1 MRHTSSSVKHRVSS
15 MKRIL
20 LIRFGSLGDVVLTT
34 PAIRAIREA
43 FPDAYIAML
52 VGDRSVDI
60 VSENSRL
67 DEVISFR
74 RDAKGISELRR
85 VATVLK
91 ERNFDVSVDMQRKF
105 RSSLLAY
112 LSGAEL
118 RIGYH
123 RPGGLLC
130 TVRIPDN
137 ENKHAVDRNLGLL
150 KPLGIEAGL
159 REPEMFLSHADQD
172 YAHSVFQKWGLA
184 SMSPIIG
191 MFPGAGWRH
200 RCWPAERFAAIGDLA
215 AEEYGSGVVIFGG
228 PGEDDIVD
236 DVAGKMSAPAV
247 VIKDRMTLR
256 QLGAMIKKCDL
267 FLSNDT
273 GPMHISVAV
282 GTPTIGLFGP
292 GNHIKFQP
300 IGDKHTL
307 VRKDVP
313 CSPCKQFTDK
323 CKDNICMKLITVDE
337 VWEEV
342 NKRLEFLLQS
352 Q

>member
-1 MRHTSSSVKHRVSS
+1 

-34 PAIRAIREA
+34 PAIRAVREA

-52 VGDRSVDI
+52 VGDRSADI
-60 VSENSRL
+60 VSENPRL
-67 DEVISFR
+67 DQVISFR

-85 VATVLK
+85 VAAVLQ
-91 ERNFDVSVDMQRKF
+91 ERHFHVSIDMQRKF

-123 RPGGLLC
+123 RPGGFLC

-137 ENKHAVDRNLGLL
+137 QSKHAVDRNLDLL

-172 YAHSVFQKWGLA
+172 YANRVFEAQGLA
-184 SMSPIIG
+184 SGSPSVG

-215 AEEYGSGVVIFGG
+215 AEKYRAGVVIFGG
-228 PGEDDIVD
+228 PGEEDVVD
-236 DVAGKMSAPAV
+236 NVTSKMSGPAV
-247 VIKDRMTLR
+247 AIEDRMTLR

-282 GTPTIGLFGP
+282 GTATIGLFGP

-307 VRKDVP
+307 IRKDVP

-323 CKDNICMKLITVDE
+323 CRDNICMKLITVDE

-342 NKRLEFLLQS
+342 NKRLNAS
-352 Q
+352 I

>member
-1 MRHTSSSVKHRVSS
+1 

-34 PAIRAIREA
+34 PAIRAVREA

-52 VGDRSVDI
+52 VGERSADI
-60 VSENSRL
+60 VSENPRL

-74 RDAKGISELRR
+74 RDVKGISEMRR
-85 VATVLK
+85 VAAVLK
-91 ERNFDVSVDMQRKF
+91 ERNFDISVDMQRKF

-123 RPGGLLC
+123 QPGGFLC

-137 ENKHAVDRNLGLL
+137 EDKHAVDRNLALL

-159 REPEMFLSHADQD
+159 REPEMFLSHADLD
-172 YAHSVFQKWGLA
+172 YANRVFELQGLD
-184 SMSPIIG
+184 SRSPIIG

-228 PGEDDIVD
+228 PGEEDIVEN
-236 DVAGKMSAPAV
+236 VKSRMSATAAV
-247 VIKDRMTLR
+247 IEDRMTLR
-256 QLGAMIKKCDL
+256 QLGAMIRKCDL

-337 VWEEV
+337 VWKEV
-342 NKRLEFLLQS
+342 NKRLQLKL
-352 Q
+352 

>member
-1 MRHTSSSVKHRVSS
+1 

-34 PAIRAIREA
+34 PAIRAVREA

-52 VGDRSVDI
+52 VGERSADI
-60 VSENSRL
+60 VSENPRL

-74 RDAKGISELRR
+74 RDAKGFSEMRR
-85 VATVLK
+85 VAATLK

-123 RPGGLLC
+123 QPGGFLC
-130 TVRIPDN
+130 NVKIPDN
-137 ENKHAVDRNLGLL
+137 ENKHAVDRNLALL
-150 KPLGIEAGL
+150 RPLGIEAGL
-159 REPEMFLSHADQD
+159 REPEMFLSHADQQ
-172 YAHSVFQKWGLA
+172 YASRVFEAQGLN
-184 SMSPIIG
+184 SKSPIVG

-200 RCWPAERFAAIGDLA
+200 RCWPTERFAAIGDLA
-215 AEEYGSGVVIFGG
+215 AEKYHAGVVIFGG
-228 PGEDDIVD
+228 PGEEDIVD
-236 DVAGKMSAPAV
+236 NVTGNMSAPAV
-247 VIKDRMTLR
+247 AIKDRMTLR
-256 QLGAMIKKCDL
+256 QLGAMIKNCDL

-282 GTPTIGLFGP
+282 GTATIALFGP

-300 IGDKHTL
+300 IGEKHAL
-307 VRKDVP
+307 IRKDVP

-337 VWEEV
+337 VWEKV
-342 NKRLEFLLQS
+342 NKHLKPLTENR
-352 Q
+352 

>member
-1 MRHTSSSVKHRVSS
+1 

-34 PAIRAIREA
+34 PVIRAVREA

-52 VGDRSVDI
+52 VGDRSADI
-60 VSENSRL
+60 VSENPRL

-74 RDAKGISELRR
+74 RDAKGISEMRR
-85 VATVLK
+85 VAAMLR
-91 ERNFDVSVDMQRKF
+91 ERDFDVSVDMQRKF

-112 LSGAEL
+112 LSGVEL

-123 RPGGLLC
+123 RPGGFLC

-137 ENKHAVDRNLGLL
+137 QNKHAVDRNLDLL
-150 KPLGIEAGL
+150 RPLGIETDS
-159 REPEMFLSHADQD
+159 REPEMFLSHADQQ
-172 YAHSVFQKWGLA
+172 YASRVFAERGLA
-184 SMSPIIG
+184 SRSPVVG
-191 MFPGAGWRH
+191 VFPGAGWRH

-215 AEEYGSGVVIFGG
+215 AEKYRAGVAIFGG
-228 PGEDDIVD
+228 PGEEDVVD
-236 DVAGKMSAPAV
+236 SLADKMRAPAV
-247 VIKDRMTLR
+247 LVKDRMTLG

-300 IGDKHTL
+300 IGDKHAL
-307 VRKDVP
+307 IRKDVP

-323 CKDNICMKLITVDE
+323 CKDNICMKLITIDE
-337 VWEEV
+337 VWEKV
-342 NKRLEFLLQS
+342 SNCLEFLLQS